1 MTKIATDHLDADE
14 KPNDT
19 TGDWEHDTKY
29 LAWPMLIW
37 KQFRNKNWDRPHE
50 DWKYAIPCSQSSHP
64 NEQWPNR
71 DHLFTECSVYWVL
84 KDCSIVAARLPHN
97 CVAKTINRHV
107 TGFAIGMTE

>member
-37 KQFRNKNWDRPHE
+37 KQFRHKNWDRPHE

-71 DHLFTECSVYWVL
+71 DHLFTGCSIYWL
-84 KDCSIVAARLPHN
+84 LYDDCSIVAARFPHN
-97 CVAKTINRHV
+97 CVAKKKSID
-107 TGFAIGMTE
+107 M